1 MLDGFSD
8 LPGRLRRARARV
20 LPGLLLVALTVGSTV
35 QADTP
40 TSIGLTGLINMPTAR
55 SAPDGTLYLG
65 FSRDQ
70 PYSSTYGVLQA
81 LPWLQLSGRY
91 TSFDGTQALGADYG
105 TDKDKSAGFKLR
117 LMREGG
123 LGLSWMPEVAFG
135 MEDVQGTRLFK
146 STFLAASKRFALGD
160 VATAD
165 ATIGYGRD
173 RIDGLYGGVR
183 LRANAL
189 PSWALVAEYDRT
201 DYRHDK
207 HATETGAADR
217 HTGQLGLG
225 LEYTWGP
232 LTIQAVR
239 HPDRYSMNLSF
250 AIPLEKRRFVP
261 LLEDGPFAG
270 GTWASPAPRPSARQ
284 WAEDRSYRRGLFEAL
299 QLEGLRNVR
308 LAYLDGVLS
317 VSVASLRY
325 QNPSRAVGR
334 VARLALAYAPWQ
346 TRTLEI
352 TWEDQGVAGMTWTF
366 FNIGA
371 LERYFAGTATRA
383 ALQQSVTLSYA
394 DPAGRTPASRRNDLD
409 ATLDALALERTSQ
422 SQLNWGLAR
431 YRWENARQTSF
442 EIAPSF
448 RGIFND
454 PSGVFKYDLG
464 LTAAVNVNLARSLW
478 LRGAVRGS
486 LLENVSD
493 ITQPSNSELP
503 HVRSDLP
510 LYRQA
515 ARVKLEQ
522 LLVNKLW
529 QPAERVYARAS
540 VGLYEEMF
548 GGAGLQALY
557 LAPGGRW
564 AFDGAVDVL
573 RQRDYKGTGF
583 LSYNTTT
590 AIASAHYR
598 LPWLDGVT
606 ATLRAGRFLAGDV
619 GARAELKRRFKS
631 GIEVGLW
638 YTRTNGHD
646 ETSPGSPS
654 SPYYDK
660 GVFVHIPLGPL
671 LTKDTS
677 AAANFA
683 LSPWNR
689 DVGQMVASPLDL
701 YDFAEHGWLN
711 NALDGDGLRG
721 FGDVPGEDTP

>member
-1 MLDGFSD
+1 
-8 LPGRLRRARARV
+8 
-20 LPGLLLVALTVGSTV
+20 VALSGGVAGAGAAW
-35 QADTP
+35 ADTP

-55 SAPDGTLYLG
+55 TEPDGTLYLG

-70 PYSSTYGVLQA
+70 PYSATYGVLQA
-81 LPWLQLSGRY
+81 LPWLQISGRY
-91 TSFDGTQALGADYG
+91 TSIDGTRALESGYG

-117 LMREGG
+117 LVPEGG
-123 LGLSWMPEVAFG
+123 LGLDWMPEVAFG

-146 STFLAASKRFALGD
+146 SSFLAASKRFALGGFGS
-160 VATAD
+160 AD

-201 DYRHDK
+201 DYQRDK
-207 HATETGAADR
+207 HAFETGVAGR
-217 HTGQLGLG
+217 HTGQLGIG
-225 LEYTWGP
+225 LEYAWGP
-232 LTIQAVR
+232 LTLQAVR
-239 HPDRYSMNLSF
+239 HPDRYSFNVSL
-250 AIPLEKRRFVP
+250 AIPLEKRRYVP
-261 LLEDGPFAG
+261 LLEAGPFAG
-270 GTWASPAPRPSARQ
+270 GAWASAAPRPSARM
-284 WAEDRSYRRGLFEAL
+284 WREDRAQRQGLL
-299 QLEGLRNVR
+299 RDLTLEGLRNVR
-308 LAYLDGVLS
+308 LAYVDGVLS
-317 VSVASLRY
+317 LSVSGSRY
-325 QNPSRAVGR
+325 QDPSRAVGR
-334 VARLALAYAPWQ
+334 VARIALAHAPWE

-366 FNIGA
+366 FDLAA
-371 LERYFAGTATRA
+371 LDRYLAGTATRA
-383 ALQQSVTLSYA
+383 ELQQSVTLSYA
-394 DPAGRTPASRRNDLD
+394 DPAGRTAASRRNDLD
-409 ATLDALALERTSQ
+409 ATLDALALERGAS
-422 SQLNWGLAR
+422 SQLNWALAR
-431 YRWENARQTSF
+431 YRWESASQTSF
-442 EIAPSF
+442 EIAPSV

-464 LTAAVNVNLARSLW
+464 LTAGVNVNLARALW
-478 LRGAVRGS
+478 LRGVVRGS
-486 LLENVSD
+486 VLENISD
-493 ITQPSNSELP
+493 ITQPSNSTLP
-503 HVRSDLP
+503 HVRSDLA
-510 LYRQA
+510 LYRQG

-522 LLVNKLW
+522 LVVNQLW
-529 QPAERVYARAS
+529 QPATRVYARAS
-540 VGLYEEMF
+540 AGLYEEMY
-548 GGAGLQALY
+548 GGAGVQALY

-583 LSYNTTT
+583 LPYQTTT

-598 LPWLDGVT
+598 LPWLEGVT

-619 GARAELKRRFKS
+619 GARMELKRRFKS

-660 GVFVHIPLGPL
+660 GLFVRIPLGPL
-671 LTKDTS
+671 VTRDTNS
-677 AAANFA
+677 AANFSLA
-683 LSPWNR
+683 PWNR

-701 YDFAEHGWLN
+701 YGFAEQGWLE

-721 FGDVPGEDTP
+721 FSDLPAEDTP